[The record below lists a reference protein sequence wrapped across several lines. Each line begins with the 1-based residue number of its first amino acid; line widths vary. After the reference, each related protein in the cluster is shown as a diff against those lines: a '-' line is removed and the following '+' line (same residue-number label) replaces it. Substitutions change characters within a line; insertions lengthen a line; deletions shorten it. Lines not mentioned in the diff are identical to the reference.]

1 MLYQE
6 QLKYFFMNKKQ
17 IKQDKLLKKKVLYQ
31 EYWKTIFIQSNRVKD
46 QIKDGDTS
54 TNIVE
59 LQSKEKTSQ
68 NNQRQEQGF
77 EKVLSEQNH
86 NLKFLKNENPIQE
99 NRILQQKTQSQEQ
112 NKATQT
118 NGQIQPASTSVE
130 TQTITQ
136 KNTHLDAKDS
146 GKKTHLV
153 DVKKDIKSDIKP
165 IEGNQVSSSATILT
179 SSQEELHSIIKTQTN
194 FGINKQQQ
202 RTAQKIEKHL
212 NECKQINSQLLPAQ
226 QQNINQFEEK
236 QELIQES
243 HVIPQNQPQIK
254 QTQKIKSNKMDKEI
268 DCLQK
273 QQLGGN
279 QKFENLIHDQMQS
292 QPQNSSDRVQQ
303 LSQTIDSKENVLGND
318 NQPQKVNSQHDVLNE
333 NNIKQQSDQKDQ
345 ANEQN
350 ESAESVTRNQL
361 KAVHKVMRTLNEKLH
376 QDDMKI
382 QVIWDEV
389 LAQSS
394 DLVPNFEKFIQCI
407 QFLHKLEKA
416 HFDSQKLTAQLL

>member
-1 MLYQE
+1 
-6 QLKYFFMNKKQ
+6 MNKKQ

-31 EYWKTIFIQSNRVKD
+31 EYWKTIFIQSNREKD
-46 QIKDGDTS
+46 KAKDGDTS

-68 NNQRQEQGF
+68 NNQRLEQDF

-118 NGQIQPASTSVE
+118 NGLIQPTSSSVE
-130 TQTITQ
+130 TQTINQ
-136 KNTHLDAKDS
+136 KNTLVDAKDS
-146 GKKTHLV
+146 GKKSHLL
-153 DVKKDIKSDIKP
+153 DIKKDLNSDGKQIERNQESSNIP
-165 IEGNQVSSSATILT
+165 ILNSP
-179 SSQEELHSIIKTQTN
+179 QEQLHSNIKAQTN
-194 FGINKQQQ
+194 IGINKQQQ
-202 RTAQKIEKHL
+202 RTTQKIGKSITD
-212 NECKQINSQLLPAQ
+212 CQQINSQLLPAQ
-226 QQNINQFEEK
+226 QQNNNQFEVAPQRSK
-236 QELIQES
+236 LIKES
-243 HVIPQNQPQIK
+243 HFIPQNQPQIK
-254 QTQKIKSNKMDKEI
+254 QSQKMKNNKIDKETNN
-268 DCLQK
+268 CLQK
-273 QQLGGN
+273 NEFGTTQQF
-279 QKFENLIHDQMQS
+279 KNLINDQMS
-292 QPQNSSDRVQQ
+292 CQPQSSSDREQQ
-303 LSQTIDSKENVLGND
+303 ITSTIDSKDNALGND
-318 NQPQKVNSQHDVLNE
+318 NQPQQVNSQNDDLNQE
-333 NNIKQQSDQKDQ
+333 NIKSQSDQKDEVNQ
-345 ANEQN
+345 QI
-350 ESAESVTRNQL
+350 ESAQNVTRNQL

-416 HFDSQKLTAQLL
+416 HFDQQKLTAQLL